1 MGKFAVFVLAA
12 IGGFFAVSGVGGSGG
27 GFSEGEMSDMQMEGC
42 MRQMRQI
49 TATESLAS
57 SACSCVYEELDARG
71 LTLMDALGS
80 DFAEMSRVTRSCAAK
95 YGAELPPL

>member
-49 TATESLAS
+49 TASESMAS

-80 DFAEMSRVTRSCAAK
+80 DFEEMSRVTRSCAVK
-95 YGAELPPL
+95 YGAEVAPL